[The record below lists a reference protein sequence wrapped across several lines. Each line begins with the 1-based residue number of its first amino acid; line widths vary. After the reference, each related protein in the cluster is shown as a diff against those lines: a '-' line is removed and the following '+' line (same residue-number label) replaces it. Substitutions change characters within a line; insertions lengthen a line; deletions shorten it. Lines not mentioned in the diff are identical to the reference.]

1 MTPSNPVERITSYP
15 VPINLPA
22 EHIEIVAD
30 EVDTVLIGLTQD
42 LVFLDRRPDPAGHVK
57 EVAAYGRLAA
67 ALTTGKLRLPDRGAL
82 KALERLAGELD
93 DRNEYEQVRAE
104 HEAFGAL
111 VELMRTPRPSP
122 AAKGRRS

>member
-15 VPINLPA
+15 VRIDLPA
-22 EHIEIVAD
+22 EQIEIVAD
-30 EVDTVLIGLTQD
+30 EVDAVLIGLTQD
-42 LVFLDRRPDPAGHVK
+42 LVFLDRRPDPAGHVE

-82 KALERLAGELD
+82 KALKRLAGEFD

-111 VELMRTPRPSP
+111 VGLMRTPRPSA
-122 AAKGRRS
+122 AAKRRRP